1 MRENNIGVQVH
12 YSPVH
17 LHPYYKKLGFKEGD
31 FPNAEFHANNSI
43 TIPLYIGL
51 STRYQDRIAKKLKA
65 LLL

>member
-1 MRENNIGVQVH
+1 M
-12 YSPVH
+12 
-17 LHPYYKKLGFKEGD
+17 GFKEGD

-51 STRYQDRIAKKLKA
+51 STRDQDRVAKKLKA